1 MITFQKHGLQRNKL
15 LLKIGKKISLSYF
28 FLIYN
33 LLNSFTNREQG
44 LQTKKDNYSNVPQPK
59 VYLAGLRGVERN
71 IDGSFKQTNMQ
82 KIDLTLDVDQ
92 K

>member
-1 MITFQKHGLQRNKL
+1 MITLHKHGFQSN
-15 LLKIGKKISLSYF
+15 
-28 FLIYN
+28 LITA
-33 LLNSFTNREQG
+33 LLNIQRKFLYFYFKSFENREQG

>member
-1 MITFQKHGLQRNKL
+1 
-15 LLKIGKKISLSYF
+15 
-28 FLIYN
+28 
-33 LLNSFTNREQG
+33 

-71 IDGSFKQTNMQ
+71 NDGSFKQTNMQ